1 MGGYPRRVSDAN
13 WSWLPLIGAGVLFA
27 GWLYLLW
34 VRRVKARVL
43 DTVVLKCVQQGRA
56 DRALKVISAVGNKVS
71 YAGAIR
77 VALLAMIEGDRD
89 AEERRQA
96 GQAAFDTRW
105 NIEMRQVVRLR
116 ALCGAAILLSTI
128 SVVAGGAVDLPPYGA
143 ACLVPALLGLLLEM
157 QLRSARD
164 GFDGMVAELGKQLAL
179 KREPEAPP
187 APKPAPAPVV
197 VKTPFRVQ
205 SDVHDPCARC
215 GGMRIA
221 QLDGVSIDGMQKS
234 RLIAYFCRDCG
245 TGLFEV
251 DPADLPAGDDVR
263 GMPRRKPN

>member
-1 MGGYPRRVSDAN
+1 MGGYPRRVTEAN

-34 VRRVKARVL
+34 VRRVNARVL
-43 DTVVLKCVQQGRA
+43 DTVILKCVQQGRT
-56 DRALKVISAVGNKVS
+56 DRALKMLSAVGNKAS

-77 VALLAMIEGDRD
+77 VALLAMTASEAD
-89 AEERRQA
+89 AEQRRQA

-105 NIEMRQVVRLR
+105 SIEMRQLVRLR
-116 ALCGAAILLSTI
+116 ALCVAGIVLSTI
-128 SVVAGGAVDLPPYGA
+128 SVVAGAAAELPPYGA
-143 ACLVPALLGLLLEM
+143 ACLVPALLGLLMEM
-157 QLRSARD
+157 QLRGARD

-179 KREPEAPP
+179 QREPEAPA
-187 APKPAPAPVV
+187 APKPAPVV
-197 VKTPFRVQ
+197 VKAPFRVQ

-221 QLDGVSIDGMQKS
+221 QLDGVSIDGMPAA
-234 RLIAYFCRDCG
+234 RLVAYFCRDCG